1 MFTTDQQV
9 RRLRRLD
16 AAGTPAVV
24 AALRSGMD
32 AKTARKYRRLG
43 RLPSEV
49 RMPHSWRTHPDPFAD
64 VWTGV
69 VERLALNP
77 GLEALTLFRQLQR
90 EHPGVFPDGQLRT
103 FQRRVKTW
111 RASHGPAKEVFFAQ
125 VHTPGRLCASDFTH
139 MTDLR
144 VTINGRP
151 FEHLIYH
158 FVLTYS
164 NWETGTVCF
173 AESFETLADGLQNA
187 LWELGGVPFVHR
199 TDRLTAA
206 IPPGTTGAEFTQRY
220 RALLTHYGLD
230 GQAIQAGHGNEN
242 GDIEQR
248 HHRFKRA
255 LDQQLM
261 LRVSRDFTSREAYQ
275 DYLRDLF
282 AQLNANRDAK
292 KALEMEH
299 LRALP
304 AGRFEAAG
312 RVEAKVDAGSTI
324 HVKGNTYSVSSR
336 LIGERVEVRLCAEH
350 VEVWYAQ
357 KVVERLPRLRG
368 RGGHRIN
375 YRHVID
381 WLVRKPGAF
390 AAYRYRDDL
399 FPTTTF
405 RIAYDVLRAHAPARA
420 DREYLRLLQ
429 SAARDS
435 EVSLEAA
442 LRVVLDGDGTP
453 TADAVSDR
461 MRALSITPTV
471 PVVAVGPVDL
481 SVYDQLLSATEGTT
495 HVEDQRER
503 DGDRE
508 PEGPGPADDASDV
521 RGGGR
526 RGAGERADVRA
537 VPVGPERCR
546 TESPPGEPDRAVA
559 ARVEVAA
566 GEELGGVGHEAV
578 ADESGA
584 PGEGAAGRRVR
595 GPA

>member
-1 MFTTDQQV
+1 MLTTDQQV

-16 AAGTPAVV
+16 AQGTPAGV
-24 AALRSGMD
+24 AAARSGMD
-32 AKTARKYRRLG
+32 PKTARKYRRLD

-49 RMPHSWRTHPDPFAD
+49 RMPHTWRTHPDPFAD
-64 VWTGV
+64 VWAGV
-69 VERLALNP
+69 AERLALNT

-90 EHPGVFPDGQLRT
+90 EHPGRFPDGQLRT

-111 RASHGPAKEVFFAQ
+111 RAAHGPAKEVFFAQ

-144 VTINGRP
+144 VTIDGQP
-151 FEHLIYH
+151 FDHLIYH

-187 LWELGGVPFVHR
+187 LAELGGVPAVHR

-206 IPPGTTGAEFTQRY
+206 IPPGTTGAAFTQRY
-220 RALLTHYGLD
+220 QALLKHYGLE

-248 HHRFKRA
+248 HRRFKQA

-261 LRVSRDFTSREAYQ
+261 LRASRDFTSREAYQ
-275 DYLRDLF
+275 EYLRDLF
-282 AQLNANRDAK
+282 GQLNAHRHK
-292 KALEMEH
+292 KKTQEMEQ

-304 AGRFEAAG
+304 ASRFESAL
-312 RVEAKVDAGSTI
+312 RVEVKVDAGSTI

-336 LIGERVEVRLCAEH
+336 LIGERVAVRLFAEH

-357 KVVERLPRLRG
+357 RLVERMPRLRG
-368 RGGHRIN
+368 RGQHRIN

-405 RIAYDVLRAHAPARA
+405 RIAYDVLRSRVPHRA
-420 DREYLRLLQ
+420 DREYLRLL
-429 SAARDS
+429 SHAASDS
-435 EVSLEAA
+435 EVSVEAA
-442 LRVVLDGDGTP
+442 IRLVLDGDGTP
-453 TADAVSDR
+453 TADAVLGR
-461 MRALSITPTV
+461 MSALSATPAV
-471 PVVAVGPVDL
+471 PVVAVGSVDL
-481 SVYDQLLSATEGTT
+481 SVYDQLLSATEGTA
-495 HVEDQRER
+495 HV
-503 DGDRE
+503 
-508 PEGPGPADDASDV
+508 
-521 RGGGR
+521 
-526 RGAGERADVRA
+526 
-537 VPVGPERCR
+537 
-546 TESPPGEPDRAVA
+546 
-559 ARVEVAA
+559 
-566 GEELGGVGHEAV
+566 
-578 ADESGA
+578 
-584 PGEGAAGRRVR
+584 
-595 GPA
+595 